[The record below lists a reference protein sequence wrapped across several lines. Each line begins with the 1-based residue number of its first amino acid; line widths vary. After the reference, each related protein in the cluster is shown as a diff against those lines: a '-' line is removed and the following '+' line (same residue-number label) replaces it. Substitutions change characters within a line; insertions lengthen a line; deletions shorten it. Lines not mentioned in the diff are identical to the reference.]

1 MRKEDEW
8 GMQSSTS
15 GPWSNAEMSL
25 QALIHSIWRRKW
37 LILATAVLSTV
48 LAAAYALTAKPV
60 YEAKLFLI
68 PPTQNDIANF
78 NYGRT
83 RDYDLV
89 PLTIKDVY
97 SIFIRILDSESLHH
111 EFFNSVYLPTLSE
124 EERKGSKDALYS
136 RFSKMLA
143 ITLPLRDSGDQSAVA
158 VQAADPD
165 LAANWVQ
172 AYADRA
178 GALAKDELIKNITT
192 ESQVRARNLLQQIDL
207 IRGTGTQIR
216 QDSITK
222 LREAL
227 RVAEAIGLE
236 KPPII
241 TGNPS
246 VELAGS
252 MDGQLIYMRGSKAL
266 KAEIENLEARQSD
279 DPFVHNL
286 RDLQARYEFYQN
298 LQVKPAD
305 VWVYRQDG
313 DVSRPDSPI
322 KPKKSL
328 IVVLGLIL
336 GLMTGF
342 AIAVILFLIEKN
354 RITHYKP
361 A

>member
-1 MRKEDEW
+1 
-8 GMQSSTS
+8 MQSSTS
-15 GPWSNAEMSL
+15 EPWNNAEINL
-25 QALIHSIWRRKW
+25 QELVRSIWRKKW
-37 LILATAVLSTV
+37 LILGAAVLSTV
-48 LAAAYALTAKPV
+48 LAAAYAFTVKPV

-78 NYGRT
+78 NYGRI
-83 RDYDLV
+83 REYDLV

-111 EFFNSVYLPTLSE
+111 DFFTNVYLPALSE
-124 EERKGSKDALYS
+124 EERKGSRDALYS
-136 RFSKMLA
+136 RFSKMLVV
-143 ITLPLRDSGDQSAVA
+143 TPPVKESGDQSAVS

-178 GALAKDELIKNITT
+178 GKLAKDELIKNITT

-207 IRGTGTQIR
+207 IRGTGIQLR

-279 DPFVHNL
+279 DPFVHSL
-286 RDLQARYEFYQN
+286 RDLQAKYEFYQN
-298 LQVKPAD
+298 LQIKPSD

-322 KPKKSL
+322 KPKKTL

-336 GLMTGF
+336 GLMTGLV
-342 AIAVILFLIEKN
+342 IAVILFLIEKS
-354 RITHYKP
+354 RTTYYKP
-361 A
+361 V